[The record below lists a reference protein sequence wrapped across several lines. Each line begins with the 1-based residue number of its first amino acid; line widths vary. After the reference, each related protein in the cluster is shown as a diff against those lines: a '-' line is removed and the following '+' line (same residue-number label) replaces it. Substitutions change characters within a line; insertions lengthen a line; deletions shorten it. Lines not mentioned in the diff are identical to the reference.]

1 MKTASIY
8 ILAILVLG
16 LIGNPILQHTIIY
29 QDKAHDNLYL
39 LGVNAY
45 AESDKNK
52 HDLETNNDQTDNN
65 QTDEDQS
72 EDDQTDNNQTDE
84 DQSEDDQT
92 DNNQTDEDQSED
104 DQTDNNQTDEDQ
116 SEDDQ
121 TNSTQTKQQM
131 MEKNSEEIITKLQ
144 QEITQLKKNLQTLIE
159 KLQNGEYYG
168 DISNLDTQIKSY
180 AVTFEGT
187 ATSMDG
193 LSTQP
198 VTGELFI
205 ENLVTNDYFA
215 KFKVTGGEIQ
225 VGQTTYDL
233 AFGKVR
239 VTSNDAIKNSM
250 VLIGQVIDDQGNG
263 STIRMNIDSAQPLE
277 EDFGQE
283 PIDLQINSPQS
294 KIAGQWLLEGN
305 GKLSLS

>member
-52 HDLETNNDQTDNN
+52 HDLETNN
-65 QTDEDQS
+65 
-72 EDDQTDNNQTDE
+72 
-84 DQSEDDQT
+84 
-92 DNNQTDEDQSED
+92 